1 MGLCSGGGQ
10 FADSEKWTP
19 ACAGPIL
26 GRWIHFVRLK
36 CRDRAAEGNA
46 VCSVC
51 DRNRTG
57 PSCKLYSQP
66 DVERWIKTSRII
78 PGLTLFKTINL
89 LDFWFKSTGFLSYA
103 YITVKY
109 IKARLWIVVKSAI
122 ITLWHWRFIERSY
135 SLILSRSGPQLF
147 FCLLC
152 RCQGYFIFCYTFVS
166 LRRRFNSNQRKKGEA
181 STVAPLI
188 KTSLPITR
196 NFGRPILS
204 NHLRQD

>member
-1 MGLCSGGGQ
+1 MVANLLTVKNELRHVRVQFWVGEFILYVWSAETERRKGTLCVLSVTGTEPGPRANCTASATWSGG
-10 FADSEKWTP
+10 SKP
-19 ACAGPIL
+19 AEL
-26 GRWIHFVRLK
+26 FQVL
-36 CRDRAAEGNA
+36 
-46 VCSVC
+46 
-51 DRNRTG
+51 
-57 PSCKLYSQP
+57 LY
-66 DVERWIKTSRII
+66 
-78 PGLTLFKTINL
+78 LKTINL